1 MSETVIRNV
10 AEFQTQLQTV
20 EADETDFLYR
30 GQADV
35 NWKVECSAS
44 RRLNLDPTKP
54 VENQLIN
61 PLLVGYLESRIE
73 RARKRNFLPP
83 DFNEDSSD
91 LELLAQL
98 QYFGAATG
106 LIDFTTAPLI
116 ALWFACNE
124 SHAKDGAVF
133 LLPRSATKK
142 VDNSSDLKEKIQSF
156 YEKDEIWLWEP
167 PPRGHRI
174 GAQNSVFVLG
184 VPVISRAAMRKL
196 TVPAESK
203 PDILTHLEDLCN
215 INEEELF
222 PDFPGYAVSNASNKT
237 YDVSR
242 SVSYWNERI
251 GLAHD
256 DSARAKAHYR
266 CGVAFSAIKNARKA
280 IEQYSAAIEL
290 KPDARAY
297 GNRGL
302 AKADLNQRDKALAD
316 YDRAISLNPQYA
328 IAYNNRG
335 SVKEEMGLHEEAIA
349 DFDSALSINPNLA
362 GCYANRGSANT
373 KLKRYEDA
381 IQDYDSAIRVDP
393 EWAEAYCGRGMTRID
408 QEKYAEAVAD
418 FDAAIAIRPDYAD
431 AFINRGAAKSWL
443 RRHKEAIA
451 DFSEALRIQPHDAE
465 AYYNRGATMA
475 IIGLHEEAIADFDAA
490 IALDPKHAKAFNSR
504 GATRAKIGHFKEA
517 ETDFSTAIGIN
528 PKYDEA
534 YFNRGLAR
542 KSLGQLSAAAEDFEK
557 ARLLAGKQG
566 NADLLKILD
575 RELDDLKSR
584 DPSAPPFF
592 QVVPHRSGYVEGIHP
607 GMLKELLCD
616 MDDDRFIEKSAQ

>member
-1 MSETVIRNV
+1 MSETVIRNI
-10 AEFQTQLQTV
+10 AEFQTQLQTL

-44 RRLNLDPTKP
+44 RRLNLDPTRP

-98 QYFGAATG
+98 QHFGAATG
-106 LIDFTTAPLI
+106 LIDFTSAPLI

-133 LLPRSATKK
+133 LLPRSATRK
-142 VDNSSDLKEKIQSF
+142 VDNSSDLKKKIQSF

-167 PPRGHRI
+167 PRRGNRI
-174 GAQNSVFVLG
+174 GAQNSVFALG
-184 VPVISRAAMRKL
+184 VPVISRASLK
-196 TVPAESK
+196 TFIVPAESK
-203 PDILTHLEDLCN
+203 PDCLTQLEVLYS

-242 SVSYWNERI
+242 SVSYWNEQI
-251 GLAHD
+251 GLAQD

-266 CGVAFSAIKNARKA
+266 CGVAFSAIRNARKA

-302 AKADLNQRDKALAD
+302 AKAELNQRDKAMAD
-316 YDRAISLNPQYA
+316 YDKAISLNPQYA

-335 SVKEEMGLHEEAIA
+335 
-349 DFDSALSINPNLA
+349 LA
-362 GCYANRGSANT
+362 
-373 KLKRYEDA
+373 
-381 IQDYDSAIRVDP
+381 
-393 EWAEAYCGRGMTRID
+393 W
-408 QEKYAEAVAD
+408 
-418 FDAAIAIRPDYAD
+418 
-431 AFINRGAAKSWL
+431 
-443 RRHKEAIA
+443 
-451 DFSEALRIQPHDAE
+451 
-465 AYYNRGATMA
+465 
-475 IIGLHEEAIADFDAA
+475 
-490 IALDPKHAKAFNSR
+490 
-504 GATRAKIGHFKEA
+504 
-517 ETDFSTAIGIN
+517 
-528 PKYDEA
+528 
-534 YFNRGLAR
+534 
-542 KSLGQLSAAAEDFEK
+542 KSLGQFSAAVEDFERARRLAK
-557 ARLLAGKQG
+557 AQGKS
-566 NADLLKILD
+566 DLLQMLEQ
-575 RELDDLKSR
+575 ELDDLKSR

-592 QVVPHRSGYVEGIHP
+592 QVIPHRSGYVEGVSP
-607 GMLKELLCD
+607 EMLKEILCD
-616 MDDDRFIEKSAQ
+616 MDDDRFIEKSEQ